1 VTPATV
7 HLQAAS
13 GHGMLVPAAAL
24 VYAQAGVFVY
34 RRIAAETPANFAYE
48 AVAVRPLSRVG
59 DAWLVAGLGHADRIV
74 VQGAGVLW
82 SLQGISSFSAAEED
96 HD

>member
-1 VTPATV
+1 
-7 HLQAAS
+7 
-13 GHGMLVPAAAL
+13 
-24 VYAQAGVFVY
+24 VY
-34 RRIAAETPANFAYE
+34 RQQRGATPEVFRYE
-48 AVAVRPLSRVG
+48 SVAVKPLARVG
-59 DAWLVAGLGHADRIV
+59 NAWLVQGLARADRIV

>member
-1 VTPATV
+1 
-7 HLQAAS
+7 
-13 GHGMLVPAAAL
+13 MLVPASAL
-24 VYAQAGVFVY
+24 IYGQSGAYVY
-34 RRIAAETPANFAYE
+34 RRIAGDKPDTFSYE
-48 AVAVRPLSRVG
+48 SVAVRPLSRVG
-59 DAWLVAGLGHADRIV
+59 DAWLVTGLARADQIV